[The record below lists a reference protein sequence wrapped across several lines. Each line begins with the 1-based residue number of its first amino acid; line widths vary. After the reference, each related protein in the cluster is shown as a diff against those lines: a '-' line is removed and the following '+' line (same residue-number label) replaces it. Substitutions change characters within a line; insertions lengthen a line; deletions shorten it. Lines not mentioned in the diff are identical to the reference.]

1 MKNKKET
8 VEAYMACHKE
18 GVWYVDPMPHYET
31 VFANMV
37 GGVYGE
43 CRAVLEDAG
52 VYEIEISGSE
62 TESGHPT
69 LFLFRDH
76 DVGES
81 NTSGERMVKGLDGTY
96 VKGKFIVH

>member
-43 CRAVLEDAG
+43 CRPAFEDG
-52 VYEIEISGSE
+52 KFGLYEIEISGSE
-62 TESGHPT
+62 TESGNPT
-69 LFLFRDH
+69 LFLFRDY
-76 DVGES
+76 DWVNEK
-81 NTSGERMVKGLDGTY
+81 EAA
-96 VKGKFIVH
+96 

>member
-18 GVWYVDPMPHYET
+18 GVWYVDPMPHYE
-31 VFANMV
+31 
-37 GGVYGE
+37 
-43 CRAVLEDAG
+43 
-52 VYEIEISGSE
+52 IEISGAE